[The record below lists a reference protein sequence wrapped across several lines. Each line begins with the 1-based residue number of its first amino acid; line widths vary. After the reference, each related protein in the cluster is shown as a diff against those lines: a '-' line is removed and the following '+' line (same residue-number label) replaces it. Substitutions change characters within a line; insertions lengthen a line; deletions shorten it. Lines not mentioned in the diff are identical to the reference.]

1 MLRVRLRP
9 PHVLLRVDAFD
20 EVHVVFKRLLQ
31 PTGEHRKDMSSDST
45 TQEERMQESPCWW
58 GAVPAAE
65 ERPDISAG
73 WNWLHLL
80 PSETGPVV
88 SQDVVDPARQGL
100 VTVAGDAAALV
111 RVLQVHTAV
120 RLRDELA
127 SHITGIKTAFGK
139 NKKITTK

>member
-1 MLRVRLRP
+1 MGQGGAVR
-9 PHVLLRVDAFD
+9 
-20 EVHVVFKRLLQ
+20 
-31 PTGEHRKDMSSDST
+31 
-45 TQEERMQESPCWW
+45 C

-120 RLRDELA
+120 RLRGRDSK
-127 SHITGIKTAFGK
+127 SHHRD
-139 NKKITTK
+139 